1 MVIGYWVV
9 VLRWSTSWLFTWS
22 FKLNIYG
29 VLPSH
34 HQLIHFKTLVFFSYY
49 HNRSVT
55 SILLLL
61 SHEHNHSHRFIN
73 SCLSYVINNITTTKF
88 SYSFPIPCIW
98 YRVWNGVPWMGSL
111 NLTCTFLQ
119 PFRTHF
125 ERIYSRVCHQEHLL
139 ACSFVTTPLLWSL
152 NSSPPC
158 FLHQTIT
165 HFHVRTYL
173 AFCQGA

>member
-9 VLRWSTSWLFTWS
+9 VVRWSKSWLFTWS

-49 HNRSVT
+49 HNRSVV

-61 SHEHNHSHRFIN
+61 SHEYDPYLHLTQQSLQIYQ
-73 SCLSYVINNITTTKF
+73 SITWPSGYF
-88 SYSFPIPCIW
+88 SSISNPCQW
-98 YRVWNGVPWMGSL
+98 NRVWNGVPWMGSL

-119 PFRTHF
+119 PFRTYF
-125 ERIYSRVCHQEHLL
+125 ERIHSRVCHQEYLL
-139 ACSFVTTPLLWSL
+139 ACSFITM
-152 NSSPPC
+152 PP
-158 FLHQTIT
+158 FY
-165 HFHVRTYL
+165 FS
-173 AFCQGA
+173 